1 MEILRFRKTE
11 GVISSCFQVRAVLS
25 LTSRAMLS
33 ASHPDLHTVLLP
45 STATV
50 PASSQAALPWGRPR
64 PTAWTSEPRSFSPS
78 CRGQVPSRRPCLDS
92 PRFPHHRRAHPRL
105 TAATPPTHGSH
116 APDSRQ
122 PRPRLTAATPPTH
135 GGHAPSCPTLRP
147 LGLCRSWSIVYDTH
161 VCLQSVCEFSR
172 NPHDLPRST
181 ELLPFLG

>member
-33 ASHPDLHTVLLP
+33 ASHPHLHTVLPP

-105 TAATPPTHGSH
+105 TAATPPTHG
-116 APDSRQ
+116 
-122 PRPRLTAATPPTH
+122 
-135 GGHAPSCPTLRP
+135 GHAPSCPTLRP